1 MQQSERTMGL
11 GRGKTEVDRPP
22 GKKQNKTTFKLIR
35 LLDMIGL
42 VENKRL

>member
-22 GKKQNKTTFKLIR
+22 GKTKQNNI
-35 LLDMIGL
+35 
-42 VENKRL
+42 